1 MPKVQKNKHAA
12 CEAAETP
19 RKKLPQIW
27 ELTRV
32 WHWSRPSFDDGKGNS
47 FYGKYGSCD
56 FWGPETDEEL
66 TPENV
71 KSIRKNGKIIT
82 YSRRLAQEKYNE
94 YMLKNE
100 HPPIF
105 KLDKT
110 DHR

>member
-1 MPKVQKNKHAA
+1 MPKVQRNKRAA
-12 CEAAETP
+12 REAAETP

-66 TPENV
+66 TPEKV
-71 KSIRKNGKIIT
+71 KSIRKNGKIT

-94 YMLKNE
+94 YMLKKK